1 MGCAQRGAC
10 KIMAFNSKTFDLV
23 GRWPLVEIWLKAHK
37 ALDTDPSKIFYV
49 PVQDEG
55 AAKSLMHTFNRV
67 RLSLKAQKEDSDSL
81 THIILRVTQFVTEE
95 DVGGGEDKKQWAVS
109 FSDRSEPLQS
119 FKIMD
124 KKGHIL

>member
-1 MGCAQRGAC
+1 MGCAQRGTC

-37 ALDTDPSKIFYV
+37 ALDTDPAKIFYV

-81 THIILRVTQFVTEE
+81 THIILRVVYE
-95 DVGGGEDKKQWAVS
+95 DIEGTPVDEKQWAVS
-109 FSDRSEPLQS
+109 FSDRSEPLQA

-124 KKGHIL
+124 KQGHLL

>member
-1 MGCAQRGAC
+1 MGCAQRGTC

-23 GRWPLVEIWLKAHK
+23 GRWPLVEIWMKAHK

-49 PVQDEG
+49 PVQNEG

-81 THIILRVTQFVTEE
+81 THIILRVVQQDIEE
-95 DVGGGEDKKQWAVS
+95 AGEKQWAVS

-124 KKGHIL
+124 KQGHLL